1 MNIAAG
7 PMAKTKAH
15 EDSRELSDLEKK
27 LLHAL
32 QRYTRETDPETILC
46 RLTMRITE
54 VFDQKAKEKL

>member
-1 MNIAAG
+1 
-7 PMAKTKAH
+7 MAKTKAH